1 MENYI
6 GKICPFCKTEIKEG
20 DAVKVCPSCGIPH
33 HEGCWEENKGC
44 TTFGCAEQHYEAQG
58 TNPTDV
64 CSNCG
69 ATLGDGQQFC
79 PKCGTAKNAP
89 KKNVC
94 GKCGAELQDGQE
106 FCPKCGQKAGLAL
119 DQDVNSAINQFNAGV
134 NKSNEAKKKKPMKII
149 IAAVAVVVVAIVVA
163 VLVAPKIFVSV
174 DDLCAQGNYE
184 KAYEKADS
192 GEKLA
197 IRAENAAAVQSAFSA
212 DNLKDPNSFE
222 LRDAYYNEGTNDD
235 GDTTKQLVLYISG
248 ANSYGASVSSY
259 WLYTWDVEDQ
269 EWSYF
274 CSVSDL
280 SDEEYS
286 SYDDEDEKL
295 EKLLNNLGRG
305 IIETT
310 MDEGHKLSKEAV
322 KRINTMFEE
331 DTLDDVELLD
341 VN

>member
-1 MENYI
+1 MEDYN

-44 TTFGCAEQHYEAQG
+44 TTFGCEEQHYEAQG

-69 ATLGDGQQFC
+69 TTLGDGQMFC

-89 KKNVC
+89 QKNVC
-94 GKCGAELQDGQE
+94 GKCGAELQEGQE
-106 FCPKCGQKAGLAL
+106 FCPKCGQKVGLTL

-134 NKSNEAKKKKPMKII
+134 NKANEAKKKQPIKIV
-149 IAAVAVVVVAIVVA
+149 IAAVIVVFAVIVAI
-163 VLVAPKIFVSV
+163 LVAPKIFMSV
-174 DDLCAQGNYE
+174 DDLCAKGNYE

-192 GEKLA
+192 DKKLA

-212 DNLKDPNSFE
+212 ENLKDPNSFE
-222 LRDAYYNEGTNDD
+222 LRDAYYNEDTDDD
-235 GDTTKQLVLYISG
+235 GETTKRLVLYLSG

-259 WLYTWDVEDQ
+259 WLYTWDDEEQ
-269 EWSYF
+269 EWSYY

-286 SYDDEDEKL
+286 YYDDKDEKL
-295 EKLLNNLGRG
+295 EKLLNNLGRS

-310 MDEGHKLSKEAV
+310 MDEGYKLSKDAV
-322 KRINTMFEE
+322 KRINAMFEE
-331 DTLDDVELLD
+331 DTLDEVELLD